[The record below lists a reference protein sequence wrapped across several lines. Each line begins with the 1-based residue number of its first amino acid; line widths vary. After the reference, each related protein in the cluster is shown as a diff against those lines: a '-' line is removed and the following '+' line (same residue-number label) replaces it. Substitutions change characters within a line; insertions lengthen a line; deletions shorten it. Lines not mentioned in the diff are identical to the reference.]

1 MISALKSILV
11 EWIQGA
17 EEPTPPPEISSQDR
31 PHHIRR
37 LHPRHGPLHGAVTF
51 YLPRYGLITIANL
64 SVGGLLLTVLH
75 QDVSAFFSSTGEV
88 TGYLSILNEKR
99 RVTLLIVHS
108 SDQFVNCR
116 ILHNDQS
123 AILWMLPYLNMFRS
137 GTQLKP
143 ARKQP
148 QKVEYRDLSVT
159 VGAAE
164 VHIDNL
170 SPYLSVVMSTSSP
183 LVIPDTAA
191 EQHSLGLALFVLFG
205 FIECSLPQSML
216 VSAKS
221 AIERVTCAFDQD
233 HLVVEEAS

>member
-1 MISALKSILV
+1 MISGLKDILT
-11 EWIQGA
+11 EWILGA
-17 EEPTPPPEISSQDR
+17 EAPTSPPEINTQDR
-31 PHHIRR
+31 SHHIRR

-51 YLPRYGLITIANL
+51 YLQGYGLINVSNL

-75 QDVSAFFSSTGEV
+75 NDVRSFFSSNGEV
-88 TGYLSILNEKR
+88 TGYLSILNERR

-108 SDQFVNCR
+108 SQESVNCR
-116 ILHNDQS
+116 IMHSDQS

-143 ARKQP
+143 APKQP
-148 QKVEYRDLSVT
+148 QKYELRDLSVT

-164 VHIDNL
+164 LHIENL
-170 SPYLSVVMSTSSP
+170 SPYLSVVISTSIP
-183 LVIPDTAA
+183 LVMPDSSA
-191 EQHSLGLALFVLFG
+191 EQHSLGLALFALFG
-205 FIECSLPQSML
+205 FLECPLPISLL
-216 VSAKS
+216 TSAKS